1 MVKPMS
7 FSLPRSL
14 KTSLPKLACAAA
26 LIGLAAGA
34 TATTAAESAAPKIQP
49 KARPTGV
56 PPQAIPGGFD
66 LPNGW
71 RITPAGTKVAEMGDM
86 VMNLTVSPDGK
97 SVIAM
102 HSGYTPHGLTVIDTA
117 SHKVVQEVPLKST
130 WLGMAWSPDGKS
142 LYVSG
147 GNADG
152 SKTARTVAP
161 VYILSFAAGR
171 LDGANPARFV
181 EPAVPLDKIFW
192 SGVARHPTRPVL
204 YAANRSLT
212 ADPSTVVAFD
222 AASRQV
228 VARIPV
234 GASPYQTLLSRDGKR
249 LYVSNWSSRN
259 VSVIDTASNRVVST
273 IEVGANPN
281 DMKLSADGRLF
292 VACSNDNTVRVID
305 TVGMKMIE
313 TIATSLTPHA
323 PEGSTPNALEIDP
336 VRKLLFVANA
346 DNNDLAVV
354 DIAKPSHSVVAGFVP
369 TGWYPSAL
377 VIAEKGAAL
386 YVGVAKGEAAYPD
399 IMGPDSPLRVR
410 GQTEDVSIKTLQSS
424 AVERISLATLKTKLA
439 SYTRQVYANSPY
451 NDALLARALP
461 SAVPSVIPSEVGK
474 GSAIHHVIYIL
485 KENRTYDQV
494 FGDMTKGNG
503 DARLTIFGRQIT
515 PNHHALADQFVLL
528 DNMYCDGEVSEDGH
542 SWSMGAY
549 ATDFNEKGWPTNYGG
564 HSGLAWAAAKVPNSG
579 YLWDM
584 AKRYNLTYRSYG
596 EYASRVSNSTTAVMD
611 ARQGIYG
618 LLGHVS
624 SAYGGN
630 TTRDGENADVF
641 IREFDEF
648 EANIDSPDANKRLP
662 NVIVMSLPEDHTK
675 GTSPGAYTPQASV
688 AGNDI
693 ALGRIVDRVTH
704 SKYWADTAIFV
715 IEDDAQ
721 DGPDHVDAR
730 RTVALAI
737 SPYIHR
743 GTVDS
748 TVYTTSSILRTIELL
763 LGLPPMS
770 QYDAA
775 ATPMYASF
783 GVTPDVRPYSAIQPL
798 IDINA
803 KNVRTAYGAPE
814 SAKMDFAEEDK
825 APMHR
830 LNEIIWKSIKGP
842 DSVMPAPV
850 HRFRPLIDSNFGN

>member
-1 MVKPMS
+1 MTIPTVR
-7 FSLPRSL
+7 L
-14 KTSLPKLACAAA
+14 AAA
-26 LIGLAAGA
+26 ATLVFLLGGSLAGHAA
-34 TATTAAESAAPKIQP
+34 ETAAAQP
-49 KARPTGV
+49 NARPTGV
-56 PPQAIPGGFD
+56 PPKAIPGGFD

-71 RITPAGTKVAEMGDM
+71 RITPAGTKVAEMGDL
-86 VMNLTVSPDGK
+86 VLNLTLTPDGK
-97 SVIAM
+97 DVIAL
-102 HSGYTPHGLTVIDTA
+102 HSGYTEHGLTVISTTTHA
-117 SHKVVQEVPLKST
+117 VVQEVPLKSS
-130 WLGMAWSPDGKS
+130 WLGLAWAPDGKT

-152 SKTARTVAP
+152 SKTTRTIAP
-161 VYILSFAAGR
+161 IYAFAYAAGR
-171 LDGANPARFV
+171 LDAANPAQFV
-181 EPAVPLDKIFW
+181 EPNVTLDKIFW

-212 ADPSTVVAFD
+212 ADNSNVIAFD
-222 AASRQV
+222 TASRAV

-234 GASPYQTLLSRDGKR
+234 GASPYQTLLSKNGKR

-259 VSVIDTASNRVVST
+259 VSIIDTATNGVIST

-305 TVGMKMIE
+305 TVGLKLIE
-313 TIATSLTPHA
+313 TISTSLTPHA

-354 DIAKPSHSVVAGFVP
+354 DISKRSHSVVAGFVP

-377 VIAEKGAAL
+377 VMAGHGADL

-424 AVERISLATLKTKLA
+424 AVERISLATLKTKLPG
-439 SYTRQVYANSPY
+439 YTRQVYANSPY

-461 SAVPSVIPSEVGK
+461 STVPSVIPDEVGK
-474 GSAIHHVIYIL
+474 GSPIHHVIYIL

-494 FGDMTKGNG
+494 FGDLARTNG
-503 DARLTIFGRQIT
+503 DPRLTIFGRQIT
-515 PNHHALADQFVLL
+515 PNHHALAEQFVAL
-528 DNMYCDGEVSEDGH
+528 DNVYCDGEVSEDGH

-596 EYASRVSNSTTAVMD
+596 EYASRVSTATNAQMD

-624 SAYGGN
+624 NAYGGN
-630 TTRDGENADVF
+630 TVRDGENADVF
-641 IREFDEF
+641 IREFDQY
-648 EANIDSPDANKRLP
+648 EANFDSTDVNKRLP
-662 NVIVMSLPEDHTK
+662 NVVVMSLPEDHTK
-675 GTSPGAYTPQASV
+675 GTSPGAFTPQASV
-688 AGNDI
+688 ASNDI

-743 GTVDS
+743 NKVDS

-775 ATPMYASF
+775 ATPMYNAF
-783 GVTPDVRPYSAIQPL
+783 GTTADLTPYTAIQPL

-803 KNVRTAYGAPE
+803 KNTRTAYGAPE

-850 HRFRPLIDSNFGN
+850 HRFRPLIDSNFGS

>member
-1 MVKPMS
+1 MAPMVLFTPFRLGKRLTS
-7 FSLPRSL
+7 F
-14 KTSLPKLACAAA
+14 AA
-26 LIGLAAGA
+26 L
-34 TATTAAESAAPKIQP
+34 TAALALGSGAPVVAQAPAPSSRIIGQP
-49 KARPTGV
+49 TSS
-56 PPQAIPGGFD
+56 PPRAIPGGFD

-71 RITPAGTKVAEMGDM
+71 RITPAGNKVAEMGDL
-86 VMNLTVSPDGK
+86 VMNLISSPDGK
-97 SVIAM
+97 SVIAL
-102 HSGYTPHGLTVIDTA
+102 HSGYTPHGLTVIDTTTR
-117 SHKVVQEVPLKST
+117 KVIQEVPLKSS
-130 WLGMAWSPDGKS
+130 WLGLSWSPDGKT

-161 VYILSFAAGR
+161 VYAIPYAAGR
-171 LDGANPARFV
+171 LAVDHATQFI
-181 EPAVPLDKIFW
+181 EPNVPLDKIFW
-192 SGVARHPTRPVL
+192 SGVARDPKRPVL

-212 ADPSTVVAFD
+212 ADLSTVVAFD
-222 AASRQV
+222 TASRQV
-228 VARIPV
+228 LARIPV
-234 GASPYQTLLSRDGKR
+234 GASPYQTLLSKDGRK
-249 LYVSNWSSRN
+249 LFVSNWSSHN
-259 VSVIDTASNRVVST
+259 VSVIDTAKNTMVAT

-305 TVGMKMIE
+305 TVQMKLVE
-313 TIATSLTPHA
+313 TISTSLTPHS

-354 DIAKPSHSVVAGFVP
+354 DISKRSHSTVAGFIP

-377 VIAEKGAAL
+377 TLGEKGAAL
-386 YVGVAKGEAAYPD
+386 YIGVAKGEAAYPD
-399 IMGPDSPLRVR
+399 VLGPDSPLRVK
-410 GQTEDVSIKTLQSS
+410 GQTPDISIKTLQSS
-424 AVERISLATLKTKLA
+424 AVERVPLATLLAKLPGY
-439 SYTRQVYANSPY
+439 SHQVYANSPY
-451 NDALLARALP
+451 NDALLARSLP
-461 SAVPSVIPSEVGK
+461 PKSPSIIPNTVGT
-474 GSAIHHVIYIL
+474 GSPIKHVIYIL

-494 FGDMTKGNG
+494 FGDLPRTNG
-503 DARLTIFGRQIT
+503 DPRLTIFGRQVT
-515 PNHHALADQFVLL
+515 PNHHALAEQFVAL
-528 DNMYCDGEVSEDGH
+528 DNVYCDGEVSEDGH

-549 ATDFNEKGWPTNYGG
+549 ATDFNEKSWPTNYGG

-579 YLWDM
+579 YLWDV
-584 AKRYNLTYRSYG
+584 AKRFNLTYRSYG
-596 EYASRVSNSTTAVMD
+596 EYASRVSTSTSAVMD

-630 TTRDGENADVF
+630 TTRDTDNADVF
-641 IREFDEF
+641 IREFNEY
-648 EANIDSPDANKRLP
+648 EANYDSTDVNKRLP
-662 NVIVMSLPEDHTK
+662 NVVVMSLPEDHTK
-675 GTSPGAYTPQASV
+675 GTAPGAFTPQAAV
-688 AGNDI
+688 ASNDI
-693 ALGRIVDRVTH
+693 ALGRIVDRVSH
-704 SKYWADTAIFV
+704 SKYWPDTAIFI

-743 GTVDS
+743 TMVDH

-775 ATPMYASF
+775 ATPMYAAF
-783 GVTPDVRPYSAIQPL
+783 GTTPDLTPYTALQPL

-803 KNVRTAYGAPE
+803 KNTPASYGAAD
-814 SAKMDFAEEDK
+814 SAKMNFAEEDK

-830 LNEIIWKSIKGP
+830 LNEIIWKSIKGEQAI
-842 DSVMPAPV
+842 MPAPV
-850 HRFRPLIDSNFGN
+850 HRFRPLIDSNPALRND